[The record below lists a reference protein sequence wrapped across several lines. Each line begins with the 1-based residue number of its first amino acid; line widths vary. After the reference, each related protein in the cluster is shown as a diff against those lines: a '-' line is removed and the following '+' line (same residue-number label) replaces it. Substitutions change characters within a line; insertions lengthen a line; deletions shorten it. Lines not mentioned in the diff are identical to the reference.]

1 MGPGITAVLLS
12 CKVAAH
18 LGQSM
23 LSTEDEGPFRRPVT
37 HINCKKSQHFP
48 NLNARLK
55 GKAAPE
61 AKRSPWLIRC
71 EEKSHSLQWLELLGT
86 LNEALVKTALN
97 VSDHRKTPVLHSIVR
112 CLSVRDPSPHE
123 QPCLSYCKITPPP
136 LFSLMPPPPQLFDSN
151 HAGWLRILYLS
162 DSTQSILSMLFM
174 ARLALHS
181 SLSSEKKKKFHA
193 VRSAEHVHMFID
205 THGQAYSERTDSA
218 QY

>member
-1 MGPGITAVLLS
+1 MRILLASTPVTPLQGHHTGYNWHFFPRENDLRDLGPGITAVPLS

-37 HINCKKSQHFP
+37 DINCKKSQHFS

-136 LFSLMPPPPQLFDSN
+136 LFSLMPPHPSYLTAITL
-151 HAGWLRILYLS
+151 AG
-162 DSTQSILSMLFM
+162 F
-174 ARLALHS
+174 
-181 SLSSEKKKKFHA
+181 
-193 VRSAEHVHMFID
+193 
-205 THGQAYSERTDSA
+205 AYYTCLIA
-218 QY
+218 PKVF